1 MTISIN
7 TFPGTTANSAKP
19 LLTFSEQV
27 QTGQGDGCIV
37 AVTSL
42 YTLLIMKTTGF
53 LFVLVFLFV
62 YGGFLLFCF
71 VFTLQIILFKKVN
84 LYSESWIR

>member
-42 YTLLIMKTTGF
+42 YTLLIMKTTVF
-53 LFVLVFLFV
+53 LFVLIFLFV
-62 YGGFLLFCF
+62 CGGSLVVLFCF
-71 VFTLQIILFKKVN
+71 
-84 LYSESWIR
+84 YSANYFV